1 MEFCILQTKEIR
13 SQLFSPTQ
21 LLVDNGARDV
31 SVRTV
36 AGQRG
41 QILSSTEHNHD
52 CADSLTIGR

>member
-1 MEFCILQTKEIR
+1 MEFYLPQTEEIR
-13 SQLFSPTQ
+13 FQLFSPTQ
-21 LLVDNGARDV
+21 LLIGTGNCYV
-31 SVRTV
+31 STIAF